1 MLIQPPVSYESLAR
15 EYAWLTEV
23 PLVVKP
29 DQAIGKRGKNNL
41 ILLNAGF
48 KEAQAWIEEKCRD
61 TLAIGEVRGKL
72 THFLIEPFIPH
83 SKEYYVAI
91 KSERECDTIYFSN
104 RGGVDIEVNW
114 GTVIE
119 IPVGILNDI
128 TAEAIAVKLDGD
140 EERKHLADFI
150 AALFHIYRDYNF
162 TFLEI
167 NPFTVIGG
175 DVIPLDMVAKLDSTA
190 SFESGKLWG
199 EMDFP
204 IPFGREFLPEEE
216 YIKKLDAQTGASLKL
231 TVLNPRGRIWT
242 LVAGGGASV
251 IYADTISDLGYGKD
265 MANYGEYSGDPTTAE
280 TYEYAKTI
288 FGLMTENT
296 ELKNKALIIGG
307 GIANFTDVAKTFVGI
322 IKALDEYGAKLKEQG
337 ARVYVRRGGPNY
349 EAGLR
354 LMKETGNR
362 IGISFAVYGPETH
375 MTEVVKMAV
384 GELL

>member
-1 MLIQPPVSYESLAR
+1 MAHINVYEYYAKQMLSRALPRYSEGCSFLYRGVLIQPPVSYESLAR

-204 IPFGREFLPEEE
+204 IPFRRAFF
-216 YIKKLDAQTGASLKL
+216 S
-231 TVLNPRGRIWT
+231 
-242 LVAGGGASV
+242 
-251 IYADTISDLGYGKD
+251 
-265 MANYGEYSGDPTTAE
+265 
-280 TYEYAKTI
+280 YEKNI
-288 FGLMTENT
+288 FG
-296 ELKNKALIIGG
+296 ELFPLLFPDFMQ
-307 GIANFTDVAKTFVGI
+307 FTNN
-322 IKALDEYGAKLKEQG
+322 YLKKS
-337 ARVYVRRGGPNY
+337 VFP
-349 EAGLR
+349 
-354 LMKETGNR
+354 M
-362 IGISFAVYGPETH
+362 
-375 MTEVVKMAV
+375 
-384 GELL
+384 